1 MQSFKQIVA
10 PFDGVVTQRNT
21 DIGALINAGS
31 TAGQQLF
38 EVSDLHRV
46 RIYVQVPQGFS
57 ADLSPGLKATF
68 EMPQYPGRKF
78 DATLITTSKALNAT
92 SRSLLV
98 ELQADNSDGKLLGG
112 AYCRVDF
119 QIPGDPNMVRL
130 PATALMLVNRGVQV
144 AVLGDGNKVVLK
156 SVQLG
161 RDFGDSVEVTAGLTP
176 QDRVIDSP
184 PETLR
189 TGDSVELA
197 AATPSSTASAP

>member
-1 MQSFKQIVA
+1 
-10 PFDGVVTQRNT
+10 
-21 DIGALINAGS
+21 
-31 TAGQQLF
+31 
-38 EVSDLHRV
+38 
-46 RIYVQVPQGFS
+46 
-57 ADLSPGLKATF
+57 
-68 EMPQYPGRKF
+68 
-78 DATLITTSKALNAT
+78 
-92 SRSLLV
+92 
-98 ELQADNSDGKLLGG
+98 
-112 AYCRVDF
+112 
-119 QIPGDPNMVRL
+119 MVRL

-189 TGDSVELA
+189 TGDSVELT